1 VLHDRHLVDALV
13 DPKRYRYSGP
23 MWLLRL
29 IWWFVPRPDL
39 IILLDAPPEVLQAR
53 KQEVSFEESAR
64 QRQAYRSLVG
74 SMANGHI
81 VDAARPLERV
91 VRDVHD
97 IILHY
102 LTTRLAR
109 RLGLERRFPKR
120 TERDQ
125 HPGAVAGPRPH
136 VKEGGMVCNGP
147 QPKRS
152 G

>member
-64 QRQAYRSLVG
+64 QRKAYRSLVG
-74 SMANGHI
+74 RMVNGHI
-81 VDAARPLERV
+81 VDAARPLDEV
-91 VRDVHD
+91 VRAVNDL
-97 IILHY
+97 ILHY
-102 LTTRLAR
+102 LSARVIR
-109 RLGLERRFPKR
+109 RLGLERNRSCRRESALSKGGTRASRFS
-120 TERDQ
+120 
-125 HPGAVAGPRPH
+125 AG
-136 VKEGGMVCNGP
+136 K
-147 QPKRS
+147 
-152 G
+152 